1 MFDAISS
8 KIDEILS
15 INPSANIFIFEEFIH
30 HKEWLSDSCRT
41 DRPVKTTLF
50 RRILNC
56 DSNSPALLDLVIP
69 SDSSICSTVAFQLL
83 GNFNH
88 VFVSVSID
96 FLSNSLWDVPLHCTA
111 YDYSHVNWHDL
122 HDHSTDSPW
131 EDILR
136 VGASVAAAEFYG
148 LVQVR
153 IDVCIP
159 QHKYLIS

>member
-1 MFDAISS
+1 M
-8 KIDEILS
+8 
-15 INPSANIFIFEEFIH
+15 
-30 HKEWLSDSCRT
+30 
-41 DRPVKTTLF
+41 
-50 RRILNC
+50 
-56 DSNSPALLDLVIP
+56 
-69 SDSSICSTVAFQLL
+69 
-83 GNFNH
+83 
-88 VFVSVSID
+88 
-96 FLSNSLWDVPLHCTA
+96 FLSQFPLTFFQTHYGMSLFIVQLI
-111 YDYSHVNWHDL
+111 DYSHVNWHDL